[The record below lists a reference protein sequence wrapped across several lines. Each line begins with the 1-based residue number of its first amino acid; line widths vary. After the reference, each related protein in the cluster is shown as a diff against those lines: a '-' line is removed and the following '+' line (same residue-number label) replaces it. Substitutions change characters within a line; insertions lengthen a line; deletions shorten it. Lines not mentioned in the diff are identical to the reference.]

1 MQNFWQVEMIYS
13 SVNSKL
19 TEISY
24 LEQRLEK
31 FKDSSLEIP
40 YQGI

>member
-1 MQNFWQVEMIYS
+1 MQNFWKVEMIYS
-13 SVNSKL
+13 SVHSRL

-24 LEQRLEK
+24 LEQGLEK

-40 YQGI
+40 Y